1 MIWLLACTSPMPAGD
16 PARPDII
23 LVSIDSLRAD
33 HLGSYGNARQ
43 PSPFLDSLAAQGTR
57 YTHAKA
63 SSPWTLP
70 SHVTMLSGVWPTEH
84 GVIEDTLAI
93 PPDLPWVPAHLKAA
107 GWATGGFVSTVYVS
121 KLYGFDRGFD
131 HFEDFGITEAD
142 NLEHPVR
149 AERVVDEALAWGRE
163 QAGKPAFLFLHLYD
177 VHYPYLPPEPYNTR
191 FDKAG
196 TRKSTAYKKYDYY
209 LKNTLGQQRLEH
221 LTAQYDECIAYVD
234 DQLTRLAA
242 GWTRP
247 VRFVITADHGE
258 ELGERGSWG
267 HAHTLYPEVLDVPL
281 IVTGSGPAVDDTQ
294 TGTIDVA
301 AKIAALAGIPWTP
314 RDPAHPFVMETSR
327 FDTARIGILDG
338 GRRLD
343 IDLRHDRREL
353 FADPAERTVVATEA
367 PELEARLWAAMPE
380 RFTAAGPVTTDGFP
394 YQAGKLGPVVA
405 GRFGVYPA
413 DATVSGATRDT
424 PQTRASLDEQTRK
437 SLEALGYQQ

>member
-1 MIWLLACTSPMPAGD
+1 MILLLACSASMPPGD
-16 PARPDII
+16 PARPDIV

-33 HLGSYGNARQ
+33 HLGSYGNPRQ
-43 PSPFLDSLAAQGTR
+43 PSPFLDRLAAEGTR
-57 YTHAKA
+57 YTRAKA

-93 PPDLPWVPAHLKAA
+93 PPDLRWLPAQLQAA
-107 GWATGGFVSTVYVS
+107 GWATAGFVATVYVS
-121 KLYGFDRGFD
+121 KTYGFDRGFD
-131 HFEDFGITEAD
+131 RFEDFGIREAD
-142 NLEHPVR
+142 NLDHPVR
-149 AERVVDEALAWGRE
+149 ADRVVDEALAWGRE
-163 QAGKPAFLFLHLYD
+163 QGGKPAFVFLHLYD

-191 FDKAG
+191 YDKAG

-221 LTAQYDECIAYVD
+221 LGAQYDECIAYVD
-234 DQLTRLAA
+234 DQLARFAA
-242 GWTRP
+242 GWSRP

-281 IVTGSGPAVDDTQ
+281 IVTGTGPAVDGTLP
-294 TGTIDVA
+294 GTIDVA
-301 AKIAALAGIPWTP
+301 TRIAALAGIPWAA
-314 RDPAHPFVMETSR
+314 RDAAQPFLMETSR

-338 GRRLD
+338 ARRLD
-343 IDLRHDRREL
+343 VDLRHNRREL
-353 FADPAERTVVATEA
+353 FEDPAERVVVATEA
-367 PELEARLWAAMPE
+367 PDLEQKLWGLMPE
-380 RFTAAGPVTTDGFP
+380 RFTAQGPVTTDGFL
-394 YQAGKLGPVVA
+394 YQGGKLGPVEA

-413 DATVSGATRDT
+413 DATVTGGTRDQAQ
-424 PQTRASLDEQTRK
+424 PRAELDEQTRQ